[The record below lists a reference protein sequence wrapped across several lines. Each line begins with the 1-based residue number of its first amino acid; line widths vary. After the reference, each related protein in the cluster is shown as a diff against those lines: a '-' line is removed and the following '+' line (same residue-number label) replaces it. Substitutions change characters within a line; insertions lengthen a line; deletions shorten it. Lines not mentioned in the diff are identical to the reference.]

1 MDVLFADEIADDNND
16 ASIVLK
22 ITYDDISFL
31 LTGDAGIHVEK
42 MMIENVDVK
51 ATVLKAGHHGSN
63 TSSSQK
69 FLEAVQPEMAVL
81 SYSQDNKY
89 GHPHYE
95 VTSGLQQLGSKIYGT
110 ADKAQLVNPKGEIVS
125 EFE

>member
-51 ATVLKAGHHGSN
+51 ATVLKVGHHGSN

-69 FLEAVQPEMAVL
+69 FFEAVQPEMAVL
-81 SYSQDNKY
+81 SYGQDNKY

-95 VTSGLQQLGSKIYGT
+95 VTSGLQQLGSEIYGT